1 MKSIGCLT
9 MVFVLKEGL
18 LSIVRETSSC
28 KVEETQEK
36 KGYHHDSHDGDDDDP
51 KGKKEI
57 NTAWTLQNKCFA
69 LMMMLLKVREGV
81 ALILGTVLLQCDDAY
96 VEETGMMTLYFE

>member
-36 KGYHHDSHDGDDDDP
+36 KGYHHDSHDDDDDP

-57 NTAWTLQNKCFA
+57 NTA
-69 LMMMLLKVREGV
+69 
-81 ALILGTVLLQCDDAY
+81 
-96 VEETGMMTLYFE
+96 